1 MSSFNGDVAGKL
13 RNTYLPKTKGIIDV
27 MGYQKSPDGDGFFKY
42 HPLEGCMV
50 SLEIITYEKMFND
63 ARKKNEIFF
72 RILGLN

>member
-1 MSSFNGDVAGKL
+1 MPLTDITSKIEAEL
-13 RNTYLPKTKGIIDV
+13 IDV

>member
-1 MSSFNGDVAGKL
+1 
-13 RNTYLPKTKGIIDV
+13 